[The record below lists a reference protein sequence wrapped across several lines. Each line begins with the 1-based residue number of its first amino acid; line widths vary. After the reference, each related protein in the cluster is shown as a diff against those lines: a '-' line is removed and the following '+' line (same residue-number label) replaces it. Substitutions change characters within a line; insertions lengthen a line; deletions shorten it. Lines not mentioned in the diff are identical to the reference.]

1 MPSNAIGADGSYHS
15 HSFQE
20 TPVEDEATDDRSRS
34 IAAAVAPIRLL
45 PANTL
50 SFHGSVVPGNV
61 NYSTSYSF
69 PPNNY
74 REQKYTINPLLWMQN
89 VKTIVPNNELK
100 KDTSVGNMYQSL
112 AEELS
117 TVLNRYA
124 SVGVKTEKV

>member
-1 MPSNAIGADGSYHS
+1 
-15 HSFQE
+15 
-20 TPVEDEATDDRSRS
+20 
-34 IAAAVAPIRLL
+34 
-45 PANTL
+45 
-50 SFHGSVVPGNV
+50 VVPGNV